1 MALGNL
7 LGIVGAGLAKAATDY
22 ATKKKTTPTT
32 TTTTQPSYNEH
43 QQYIQDTFTGGYDDY
58 KRIQQD
64 RYNTAYTT
72 GDYDLLQRLDKD
84 AQRVGY
90 NLSIPQQQI
99 MPQQITP
106 QTDNSQML
114 NDILSAV
121 KTYESQIP
129 DMPYPDMSDY
139 KFNNIQKQLGDLTNQ
154 VKNYQG
160 ADYMNMDEAIARA
173 NSQLGGMYNESM
185 NKAIENYNKNAISR
199 GMYGQM
205 PVEALK
211 QNAIAE
217 NELNKS
223 NAVNSF
229 GADLY
234 SKDFNMAQQKNNNY
248 YAQINRLADLLGQ
261 QYNTELDQYQGDLN
275 RYNTMY
281 NQARQADKDYFDN
294 IYRQLDML
302 GTQQN
307 MQFNEMDRYANN
319 IGQFSNDY
327 MAEINRITNDKD
339 PSNDWQ
345 IGYLQDARNQKISGQ
360 NASQSEAQSQTYK
373 QAMDMFGK
381 LGYASGWVAQALGLP
396 EGTTTASYA
405 NSLRSKSGG
414 SGGTGT
420 PKEPDLISL
429 SPSQMD
435 NYMKIATQDIINRK
449 GKNYKPT
456 RNEILVETAKIL
468 KALGYDST
476 AINNHTNNL
485 STDSVFSN
493 YSDDTSN
500 NLYMGDFKQFDRTN
514 NTLLDVLKNM
524 GMLGGNNNYSTQD
537 DYDLFNFL
545 NE

>member
-7 LGIVGAGLAKAATDY
+7 LGMVGAGLAKAATDY

-32 TTTTQPSYNEH
+32 TPTNKTTSQPTYNEH

-129 DMPYPDMSDY
+129 DMPYPDMGDY
-139 KFNNIQKQLGDLTNQ
+139 KFDNIQKQLGDLTNQ

-185 NKAIENYNKNAISR
+185 NKAIENYNKNAIAR

-281 NQARQADKDYFDN
+281 NRARQADSDYFDN
-294 IYRQLDML
+294 IYRQLDIL

-307 MQFNEMDRYANN
+307 MQNNEMDKYANN

-327 MAEINRITNDKD
+327 MAEINRVKGDND

-345 IGYLQDARNQKISGQ
+345 IAYLQNARNQKISGQ
-360 NASQSEAQSQTYK
+360 NTAQSEAQSTQYK
-373 QAMDMFGK
+373 QAMDMFSK

-396 EGTTTASYA
+396 EGTTTASYS

-414 SGGTGT
+414 SGGGT
-420 PKEPDLISL
+420 NTPSEPKGIEL
-429 SPSQMD
+429 SPAQM
-435 NYMKIATQDIINRK
+435 NSYMEMAANDLINRK
-449 GKNYKPT
+449 GEGYSPT
-456 RNEILVETAKIL
+456 RDEIFAETAKLL
-468 KALGYDST
+468 KALGYDSS
-476 AINNHTNNL
+476 AIDRYLKSLPRDIPSRSKDTNAP
-485 STDSVFSN
+485 
-493 YSDDTSN
+493 
-500 NLYMGDFKQFDRTN
+500 
-514 NTLLDVLKNM
+514 TLLDILSMN
-524 GMLGGNNNYSTQD
+524 GMLNGNNNYSTQY